1 MTPEQILQLRNA
13 IANMQRSQGGITGAA
28 ARRWN
33 AVGGWA
39 DRVYNYG
46 KQGIQAGFPNRRI
59 TKVRQ
64 AEINQAAAIERER
77 IRAAAEQR
85 QGTRSRGPVT
95 VQERIQPGT
104 ARSSKRF
111 QGTQK
116 HSRFGRGG
124 GGYILGEDIL
134 GSKGDWHR
142 RRFPRKRNLSEVYR
156 PPGMITV

>member
-1 MTPEQILQLRNA
+1 MTPEQILQLRAA

-39 DRVYNYG
+39 DKVYNYG

-64 AEINQAAAIERER
+64 AEINQAAAMERER
-77 IRAAAEQR
+77 IRATAEQR

-95 VQERIQPGT
+95 VQERTQPGT
-104 ARSSKRF
+104 QRSSKRF
-111 QGTQK
+111 GG
-116 HSRFGRGG
+116 HSRYGRGG
-124 GGYILGEDIL
+124 GGFILGEDIL
-134 GSKGDWHR
+134 GSKANWRKR
-142 RRFPRKRNLSEVYR
+142 RYPRNRNLSEVYTQ
-156 PPGMITV
+156 GSGLLA

>member
-1 MTPEQILQLRNA
+1 
-13 IANMQRSQGGITGAA
+13 MQRSQGGVTGRAA
-28 ARRWN
+28 QLWN
-33 AVGGWA
+33 AAGGWA
-39 DRVYNYG
+39 DRFGTYIS
-46 KQGIQAGFPNRRI
+46 KR
-59 TKVRQ
+59 RQ
-64 AEINQAAAIERER
+64 AEINKAAAVERER
-77 IRAAAEQR
+77 IRAIEANRQAQYRDTSQYRQR
-85 QGTRSRGPVT
+85 GTVN
-95 VQERIQPGT
+95 PGT

-156 PPGMITV
+156 PQGMITV

>member
-1 MTPEQILQLRNA
+1 MTPAQILQFRAA

-33 AVGGWA
+33 AVGGLA
-39 DRVYNYG
+39 NRVGSYISG
-46 KQGIQAGFPNRRI
+46 R
-59 TKVRQ
+59 RQ
-64 AEINQAAAIERER
+64 AEINKAAEIEKER
-77 IRAAAEQR
+77 IRAAEAGRRAQYIDTSQYHE
-85 QGTRSRGPVT
+85 RGRT
-95 VQERIQPGT
+95 QPGT
-104 ARSSKRF
+104 QRSSKRF